1 MLGVITPILE
11 NQMEK
16 KMGHDME
23 TGNKQPVQVHGY
35 WFVLQGFGIW
45 DLGFGAQGFEIRLR
59 LVISAPNDSV
69 RTCEW
74 LSKNYG
80 PFLGPYYNMAPNI

>member
-1 MLGVITPILE
+1 MGLLGVIAPILE

-23 TGNKQPVQVHGY
+23 AENKQPVQVHGY

-45 DLGFGAQGFEIRLR
+45 GLERRALRSDFGL
-59 LVISAPNDSV
+59 
-69 RTCEW
+69 
-74 LSKNYG
+74 
-80 PFLGPYYNMAPNI
+80 